1 MKCFNHHDRDA
12 FGVCQSCGKA
22 LCLECIDTTKNV
34 VKCKHNPACIERAN
48 VMNISYNNLRSS
60 YSKTQRITALI
71 IGILFF
77 APGLTGTVV
86 SLIRQDDYM
95 LITSLIFVAIGFAII
110 QRARTMLTK

>member
-22 LCLECIDTTKNV
+22 LCLECIDMANNS
-34 VKCKHNPACIERAN
+34 VKCKHNPACIERAKI
-48 VMNISYNNLRSS
+48 MNISYRNLCSS
-60 YSKTQRITALI
+60 YSKSQRVMALI

-77 APGLTGTVV
+77 APGVTGTIV

-95 LITSLIFVAIGFAII
+95 LIVSLIFVSIGFAII
-110 QRARTMLTK
+110 QRARNLFIK